1 MLTSPLSPPQSPGG
15 FGVLKFASVALIRIL
30 RTQLL
35 GTPFV
40 ERLVPTPA
48 LLGEDLNRLADCIF
62 LFAASFFLFRH
73 LNQAEGAVSFVFRYS

>member
-1 MLTSPLSPPQSPGG
+1 MLTSPLSSPQSPGG

-35 GTPFV
+35 KTPFV

-48 LLGEDLNRLADCIF
+48 LLGEDLDGLADCVLF
-62 LFAASFFLFRH
+62 LSH
-73 LNQAEGAVSFVFRYS
+73 